1 MDDQPT
7 GIVEVLEDIKKKSP
21 NFYKVLFS
29 LPSYNSLDGHGQRK
43 RVYRLHQQVIFPPD
57 SFLFSSTDIPE
68 DSQVLDAESAFTL
81 EGLKTQLNRL
91 FHIPRETLDRLSP
104 IEIQGLYLRFL
115 SMIPRLLLML

>member
-43 RVYRLHQQVIFPPD
+43 RVYRLHQQVIF
-57 SFLFSSTDIPE
+57 FLILFYSLVRIF
-68 DSQVLDAESAFTL
+68 LRTL
-81 EGLKTQLNRL
+81 RRWTPSLLSLWKALKLN
-91 FHIPRETLDRLSP
+91 
-104 IEIQGLYLRFL
+104 
-115 SMIPRLLLML
+115 

>member
-1 MDDQPT
+1 MDNENEFIDF
-7 GIVEVLEDIKKKSP
+7 IKY
-21 NFYKVLFS
+21 FF
-29 LPSYNSLDGHGQRK
+29 
-43 RVYRLHQQVIFPPD
+43 PD